1 MVGVVGDRG
10 AAELHLQ
17 LGGSAQRNH
26 LAIEPWLERPWPF

>member
-10 AAELHLQ
+10 AAELQ
-17 LGGSAQRNH
+17 LGGSAQRNQ